1 MRGERLK
8 YKGYNISTVE
18 IGEKIINRERE
29 REETGSLFSH
39 NSIFPSFCNSG
50 LCSE

>member
-29 REETGSLFSH
+29 RERRNRISLFS
-39 NSIFPSFCNSG
+39 
-50 LCSE
+50 